1 MTNKIGDPIIRVD
14 ALEKCAGRIRY
25 VADLPFEN
33 VIHAITIRSERPR
46 ARISAIRIPPLPDG
60 YFTVDKDDVPGENRV
75 RILVHDQPFFADGFV
90 NYIGEPIMLIVGPDR
105 EKLVEIA
112 SQVVVEYENI
122 EPILTIEE
130 AAAGDKPPIY
140 GDDNLFV
147 DYICGKG
154 DVDAAFADAAKIIE
168 GEYRTGYQE
177 QMYLEPQGVV
187 ATYEDGKITAYGSMQ
202 CPYYVKNALIEA
214 FGWEPDRIRV
224 VQATTGGAFGGKEE
238 YPSLLCG
245 QAAIA
250 AYKTRRPVRLILDRT
265 EDIVATTKR
274 HPSIVKHRT
283 AIDSRGRI
291 AAMEID
297 VAFDGGAYAG
307 LSDVVLQ
314 RGMFTATG
322 VYSIPNVRIRGKA
335 FATNTVPNG
344 AFRGFGAPQTLFAL
358 EMQMDKIARELG
370 VDPVE
375 FKLEH
380 LLKKGDETSTGGRI
394 QGEVKMAEMIET
406 ALEMSDYRKK
416 SRQFAEDSG
425 RYRRGIGL
433 SNLIH
438 GCGFTG
444 MGEQIISGKA
454 TLRRT
459 PDGIVEILISNVEM
473 GQGEQTAMRKIVAR
487 VLNIPIEMVI
497 RRNPDTDR
505 VPDTGPTVASRT
517 TMIAGGLIESAAKEL
532 KARWREP
539 GTIEIS
545 RIYKHPSWVKWDQK
559 TLHGD
564 AYPEY
569 SWGVNVVEVEVD
581 TVTFEIEVKRVF
593 AVFDVGVAIDERMM
607 RGQIE
612 GGIVQGLGY
621 GSIEVMRSVAGRL
634 QQGSITDYMIPTA
647 LDVPLIESRL
657 VENPYKLGP
666 FGAKCAGELTLV
678 GGAPA
683 LASALS
689 NALGI
694 SIDEI
699 PITPEHLMRELS
711 NEM

>member
-46 ARISAIRIPPLPDG
+46 ARISEIRIPPLPDG

-314 RGMFTATG
+314 RGMFTAT
-322 VYSIPNVRIRGKA
+322 V
-335 FATNTVPNG
+335 
-344 AFRGFGAPQTLFAL
+344 
-358 EMQMDKIARELG
+358 
-370 VDPVE
+370 
-375 FKLEH
+375 
-380 LLKKGDETSTGGRI
+380 
-394 QGEVKMAEMIET
+394 
-406 ALEMSDYRKK
+406 
-416 SRQFAEDSG
+416 
-425 RYRRGIGL
+425 
-433 SNLIH
+433 
-438 GCGFTG
+438 
-444 MGEQIISGKA
+444 
-454 TLRRT
+454 
-459 PDGIVEILISNVEM
+459 
-473 GQGEQTAMRKIVAR
+473 
-487 VLNIPIEMVI
+487 
-497 RRNPDTDR
+497 
-505 VPDTGPTVASRT
+505 
-517 TMIAGGLIESAAKEL
+517 
-532 KARWREP
+532 
-539 GTIEIS
+539 
-545 RIYKHPSWVKWDQK
+545 
-559 TLHGD
+559 
-564 AYPEY
+564 
-569 SWGVNVVEVEVD
+569 
-581 TVTFEIEVKRVF
+581 
-593 AVFDVGVAIDERMM
+593 
-607 RGQIE
+607 
-612 GGIVQGLGY
+612 
-621 GSIEVMRSVAGRL
+621 
-634 QQGSITDYMIPTA
+634 
-647 LDVPLIESRL
+647 
-657 VENPYKLGP
+657 
-666 FGAKCAGELTLV
+666 
-678 GGAPA
+678 
-683 LASALS
+683 
-689 NALGI
+689 
-694 SIDEI
+694 
-699 PITPEHLMRELS
+699 
-711 NEM
+711 